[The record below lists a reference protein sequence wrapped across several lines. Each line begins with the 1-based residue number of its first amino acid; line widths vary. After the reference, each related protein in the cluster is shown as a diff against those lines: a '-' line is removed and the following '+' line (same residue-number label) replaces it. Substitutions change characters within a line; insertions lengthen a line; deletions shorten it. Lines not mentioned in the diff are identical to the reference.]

1 MPFLCP
7 KFLDDTVIEVSKLK
21 CFKNFPNINSGDI
34 YQNNLQQVQLNVVR
48 YILLNKILSFKNTNL
63 KYINIHEREIIFNVL
78 QSILTTTKK
87 RFHQIKKIDSPLF
100 IFCNVNKS
108 IIHVFCE
115 FIKVKNMLLYYK
127 KIFKFICNIRISSV
141 SKLIYFDIKNESR
154 IKDNTLIVLTAGY
167 ISNIWYN

>member
-48 YILLNKILSFKNTNL
+48 YILLNKILSFKNTYL

-78 QSILTTTKK
+78 QSILTTTK
-87 RFHQIKKIDSPLF
+87 
-100 IFCNVNKS
+100 
-108 IIHVFCE
+108 
-115 FIKVKNMLLYYK
+115 
-127 KIFKFICNIRISSV
+127 
-141 SKLIYFDIKNESR
+141 
-154 IKDNTLIVLTAGY
+154 
-167 ISNIWYN
+167 

>member
-1 MPFLCP
+1 M
-7 KFLDDTVIEVSKLK
+7 
-21 CFKNFPNINSGDI
+21 
-34 YQNNLQQVQLNVVR
+34 
-48 YILLNKILSFKNTNL
+48 
-63 KYINIHEREIIFNVL
+63 

-167 ISNIWYN
+167 ISNIWYNWDKDVSINLDAYKFSILKHHHMLSLILKEIMDKFFTEIYCKLNEILINM